1 MFDDDNIA
9 LSFMT
14 GLGTVKCADTRTA
27 AYEVSDGLARLFGAV
42 HRDRVCQRI

>member
-14 GLGTVKCADTRTA
+14 GLGTVKCAGT
-27 AYEVSDGLARLFGAV
+27 LFAK
-42 HRDRVCQRI
+42 